1 LRAQQSNRIS
11 TEPERLVLM
20 RLSLLY
26 TQNVAPARNDK
37 IPSFPAPSAPSV
49 KARTYRKL
57 VAKKQQED
65 ALLQAA
71 ATPPSTDLSTS
82 NDSASADSISSDLP
96 SINSLISNSLPLMA
110 YSKNN
115 PAGQTVDAIITDLPG
130 LMAVAVVDVTSGMAL
145 ASHTNS
151 PNINPETAA
160 AYNTEVVKQ
169 KQKAMSAL
177 KLTGENIEDI
187 LITLT
192 NQLHLLKLNAAGNKF
207 IYLVVNS
214 RETNLAIAR
223 EVLRS
228 HAATMN

>member
-1 LRAQQSNRIS
+1 
-11 TEPERLVLM
+11 
-20 RLSLLY
+20 
-26 TQNVAPARNDK
+26 
-37 IPSFPAPSAPSV
+37 V

-57 VAKKQQED
+57 VAKKKQEE
-65 ALLQAA
+65 ALL
-71 ATPPSTDLSTS
+71 STVANSP
-82 NDSASADSISSDLP
+82 SADSTSIDSI
-96 SINSLISNSLPLMA
+96 SINSLVYSTLAPMA

-115 PAGQTVDAIITDLPG
+115 PAGQTVEAIINDLPG
-130 LMAVAVVDVTSGMAL
+130 LVAIAVVDVTSGMAL
-145 ASHTNS
+145 ASHSNS
-151 PNINPETAA
+151 PSINPETAA

-192 NQLHLLKLNAAGNKF
+192 NQLHLIKLNTAGNKF

-223 EVLRS
+223 EILRS
-228 HAATMN
+228 HASSMN

>member
-1 LRAQQSNRIS
+1 
-11 TEPERLVLM
+11 
-20 RLSLLY
+20 
-26 TQNVAPARNDK
+26 
-37 IPSFPAPSAPSV
+37 
-49 KARTYRKL
+49 
-57 VAKKQQED
+57 
-65 ALLQAA
+65 
-71 ATPPSTDLSTS
+71 
-82 NDSASADSISSDLP
+82 
-96 SINSLISNSLPLMA
+96 MA

-151 PNINPETAA
+151 PSINPETAA

-177 KLTGENIEDI
+177 KLTNETIEDI
-187 LITLT
+187 LISLT
-192 NQLHLLKLNAAGNKF
+192 NQLHLIKLNPAGNKF

-228 HAATMN
+228 HVATMN